1 MEKTIGTIS
10 AELQGWL
17 EAQHVFFVATAPL
30 AADGHVNCS
39 PKGCDS
45 FRVLN
50 EREVA
55 YLDYTGS
62 GIETIA
68 HLQENGRIVI
78 MFCAF
83 EGPPKI
89 VRLHGVGSVVYPSDE
104 AFDELSKRF
113 PNSSGMRA
121 FIRLKLTRVATTCGF
136 GVPLME
142 FAGERDTLTKWCQ
155 TKGPEGLAAYRE
167 EKNAVSIDALS
178 GYRSREKKAASNQ
191 GLNE

>member
-1 MEKTIGTIS
+1 MNKTINTIS
-10 AELQGWL
+10 PDLQRWL

-55 YLDYTGS
+55 YLDFTGS
-62 GIETIA
+62 GIETVA
-68 HLQENGRIVI
+68 QVQENGRIVI

-89 VRLHGVGSVVYPSDE
+89 ARLHGIGTVVYPGDA
-104 AFDELSKRF
+104 AFATLASRF
-113 PNSSGMRA
+113 PASPGVRSI
-121 FIRLKLTRVATTCGF
+121 IRVELTRVATTCGF
-136 GVPLME
+136 GVPLMDYL
-142 FAGERDTLTKWCQ
+142 GERDQLTKWCEK
-155 TKGPEGLAAYRE
+155 KGPEGLAAYRQ
-167 EKNAVSIDALS
+167 EKNAKSIDDLV
-178 GYRSREKKAASNQ
+178 GYQ
-191 GLNE
+191 D